1 MFNNDERYWDISL
14 LNKWFA
20 ISSIIFLA
28 VTIWVFVDD
37 NDDEFK
43 YYQREFRKMEVEVAK
58 KKLQERALE
67 IENDKSNYES
77 ALAEAQTEFE
87 TRKNEL
93 SSLEKKLRKIQDLH
107 YDQNMVF
114 QSHKAEVVHRFH
126 RLYSQFAVVQTAMR
140 MKACL

>member
-1 MFNNDERYWDISL
+1 MFNNDERYWDINL

-58 KKLQERALE
+58 SKLKERALE
-67 IENDKSNYES
+67 IENEGKDW
-77 ALAEAQTEFE
+77 
-87 TRKNEL
+87 
-93 SSLEKKLRKIQDLH
+93 
-107 YDQNMVF
+107 
-114 QSHKAEVVHRFH
+114 HR
-126 RLYSQFAVVQTAMR
+126 S
-140 MKACL
+140 